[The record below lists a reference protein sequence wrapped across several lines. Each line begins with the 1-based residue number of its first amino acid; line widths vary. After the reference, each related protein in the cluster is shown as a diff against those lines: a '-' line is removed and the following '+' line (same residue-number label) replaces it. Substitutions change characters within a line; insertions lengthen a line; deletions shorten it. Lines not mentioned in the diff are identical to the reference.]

1 MAFSPRALCLVL
13 VAVVCIQLS
22 NATVIPVRCE
32 CLSTSSRPYPL
43 KLIKEFSITPPHS
56 HCKDTE
62 IILTLHTVNPDTAKN
77 NKRCLSPDLQQA
89 KKLEACWNR
98 INTDCKK
105 TLKIS
110 ECQQRK

>member
-1 MAFSPRALCLVL
+1 MAFLPRALCLVL

-62 IILTLHTVNPDTAKN
+62 IILTLHNPDTGKIDM
-77 NKRCLSPDLQQA
+77 RCLSPDLHQA
-89 KKLEACWNR
+89 KKLEMCWNR
-98 INTDCKK
+98 KNKDNKK
-105 TLKIS
+105 RLKIS
-110 ECQQRK
+110 ECLPRK